1 MFRDVADAG
10 LSVFRKVTDLWNGA
24 RADSLIDYT
33 RVARV
38 EPITLIDNDLMF
50 YEDLGEV
57 TQSLQAI
64 FSGYYLQA
72 IAIST
77 NVGNV
82 ETMRH
87 LDKLNPSRSVVDSA
101 TNSLGWVMATE
112 AYKHRLPTYD
122 QITPALEAMV
132 LGVDTAKDKADH
144 SVGLGRDTLAT
155 SKELSNLSV
164 GKMLAVEI
172 TDGKNSATI
181 PVSIRLIATALPSD
195 SLIHILSVGNQDT
208 SVKERYHA
216 WRAGR
221 LEFIRDLVMC
231 QDLIDAHTSNLMS
244 SDQVYSNMLKRRK
257 GNRLSTLV
265 SGNPSVA
272 TASNL
277 AVISSTS
284 AEALELKVNG
294 KLSSFNTRQ
303 KIFEAT
309 YLMILVVVDKEW
321 GQVTF
326 YHRGIPQPS
335 QLSIRDLKSANKGTG
350 PDVGEILKAYRLGSA
365 PSL

>member
-1 MFRDVADAG
+1 MFKDAADAG
-10 LSVFRKVTDLWNGA
+10 LSVFRKITDLWNGA
-24 RADSLIDYT
+24 RSDSLIDYT
-33 RVARV
+33 RAARV
-38 EPITLIDNDLMF
+38 EPIMLVDNDLMF
-50 YEDLGEV
+50 YEELSEV
-57 TQSLQAI
+57 SQSLLAI

-72 IAIST
+72 IAISA
-77 NVGNV
+77 NVGNI

-87 LDKLNPSRSVVDSA
+87 LDKLNPSRSVIDSA

-112 AYKHRLPTYD
+112 AYKHKLPSYS

-132 LGVDTAKDKADH
+132 LGVDTDKDKADH
-144 SVGLGRDTLAT
+144 SVGLGRDAISTT
-155 SKELSNLSV
+155 KELSNLSV
-164 GKMLAVEI
+164 GKMLSVEI
-172 TDGKNSATI
+172 TDGKNSASI
-181 PVSIRLIATALPSD
+181 PVSIRLIATALASE
-195 SLIHILSVGNQDT
+195 SLVHILSVGNQDT
-208 SVKERYHA
+208 SMKERYHA

-221 LEFIRDLVMC
+221 LEFIRDLVLC

-244 SDQVYSNMLKRRK
+244 ADQVYANMLKRRK

-272 TASNL
+272 TASNI

-294 KLSSFNTRQ
+294 KLSNFKTRQ

-309 YLMILVVVDKEW
+309 YLMIMAVVDKEW
-321 GQVTF
+321 GMVTF

-335 QLSIRDLKSANKGTG
+335 QLSVRDLKSANKGSG
-350 PDVGEILKAYRLGSA
+350 PDVGEILKAYRLGNA